1 MSIIDG
7 LIQELQQEAIG
18 TRKCLERVPEAHF
31 GWAPHPK
38 SMTLGR
44 LASHLA
50 EAPGWMDAI
59 MNMDVLNWKQGEYRP
74 YVAGTREELLKTFD
88 DTLAK
93 AVQAA
98 TGRSDE
104 HLLKTWTMTMDGQTI
119 VSSPRAAVLRFFILN
134 HMVHHRGQLTVY
146 LRLKEV
152 PVPALYGPSA
162 DEQG

>member
-7 LIQELQQEAIG
+7 MIQELQQEALG
-18 TRKCLERVPEAHF
+18 TRKCLERVPVEHF
-31 GWAPHPK
+31 AWTPHPK

-44 LASHLA
+44 LASHIA
-50 EAPGWMDAI
+50 ESPSWMNPI
-59 MNMDVLNWKQGEYRP
+59 MDLDVFDWKQGDYQP
-74 YVAGTREELLKTFD
+74 FVAASREELLKTFD
-88 DTLAK
+88 E
-93 AVQAA
+93 AVANAVASA

-104 HLLKTWTMTMDGQTI
+104 HLLKTWTMTMDGHTI
-119 VSSPRAAVLRFFILN
+119 ISLPRAAVVRSFILS

-152 PVPALYGPSA
+152 PLPSLYGPSA